1 MRARICVC
9 VCVRYTSASAH
20 AYCASASSCPAAYK
34 LSAAITEEGPH
45 CVKDK
50 SAVCH
55 QWEITVIYEGLS
67 QQRQV
72 NMHFRALS
80 EIPQPFC
87 ILKEKDVGTARN
99 THLNIGCCE
108 TISTTNKPSLCFRM
122 SGWTPES
129 SEDECKSGVNEGANE
144 PTIRRLC
151 LINASYKCSAN
162 R

>member
-1 MRARICVC
+1 MWDVISVNQRSVCERVC
-9 VCVRYTSASAH
+9 VQYASANAH

-72 NMHFRALS
+72 NMHFRAPS
-80 EIPQPFC
+80 EIPPPFC
-87 ILKEKDVGTARN
+87 ILKEKDVGTARD

-108 TISTTNKPSLCFRM
+108 TISATDKPSLCFRM
-122 SGWTPES
+122 F
-129 SEDECKSGVNEGANE
+129 GAD
-144 PTIRRLC
+144 IRKFRRWMQ
-151 LINASYKCSAN
+151 KWRKWGREWAN
-162 R
+162 NQAFMS